1 MPETNEHLWFCP
13 NLLIP
18 IFNKYHSV
26 LKFLITSNS
35 ESLPTLFTDAIRFCW
50 IFSWTNNPPRSISDA
65 PDLHYILLNL
75 IPNELIHPFKAAK
88 IGKKLTKKLLITFL
102 FDLHQDIYNT
112 IWRERTTRWKEWKK
126 GNHITEPRSKI
137 TAKNINTV
145 NNPSLITT
153 ATLIVITIF
162 IILKVILTRLST
174 QEERLTALF
183 FGSILISGI
192 TYLGFRLLRQIYHQF
207 LLHAHHDLLL

>member
-13 NLLIP
+13 NVINLLIP

-35 ESLPTLFTDAIRFCW
+35 ESLPTLFTDAIRFCR

-112 IWRERTTRWKEWKK
+112 IWRERTTRWKERKEHK
-126 GNHITEPRSKI
+126 YRQQSKSDNNGNFNRNNDLYHTQGYTNPF
-137 TAKNINTV
+137 INT
-145 NNPSLITT
+145 
-153 ATLIVITIF
+153 
-162 IILKVILTRLST
+162 R
-174 QEERLTALF
+174 RALDS
-183 FGSILISGI
+183 SILWI
-192 TYLGFRLLRQIYHQF
+192 YLNFRYNLP
-207 LLHAHHDLLL
+207 